1 MNISVEV
8 PAEAKGVR
16 CPSTRV
22 TGSYKLSDTSL
33 RSSGRALYVLNL
45 GAISLGSRYN

>member
-22 TGSYKLSDTSL
+22 TGSYKLSDT
-33 RSSGRALYVLNL
+33 
-45 GAISLGSRYN
+45 GAGNQSQILWKSIVCS